1 MLVWFRRFVRISLIS
16 VFLVIAA
23 GGIVRMTGAGMGC
36 PDWPKCF
43 GQYIP
48 PTDVSQLP
56 TDYKEIFKVQ
66 GKEIADF
73 SAFKT
78 WIEYL
83 NRLVGALLGLFLL
96 VTTVIS
102 VFLWKRDKWLFLASF
117 FILLLTAFQAWL
129 GALVV
134 ASNLAP
140 VRITTHMVVALIIAA
155 LVMWLLD
162 RANTMIGKSR
172 QSFRITHF
180 RGLLFIAMA
189 FTIVQV
195 ALGTQVRE
203 EIDHIAAEISDR
215 SQWIEGLSTLFYVH
229 RSFSII
235 ILGLNVFI
243 IYQISRQIPFFDH
256 LPSQLVAAS
265 LLLNIFTGVIFN
277 YAGFPAFA
285 QPIHLFAG
293 AVLFTA
299 QYAMFLQA
307 RRIQVP

>member
-1 MLVWFRRFVRISLIS
+1 MLVWFRRLVKISLVN

-23 GGIVRMTGAGMGC
+23 GGIVRMTGSGMGC

-56 TDYKEIFKVQ
+56 ADYKEIFKVQ

-78 WIEYL
+78 WTEYI

-96 VTTVIS
+96 ITTVIAA
-102 VFLWKRDKWLFLASF
+102 FLWKKDKWLFLASF

-162 RANTMIGKSR
+162 RVNALSGKSR

-180 RGLLFIAMA
+180 RGLLFIAMCV
-189 FTIVQV
+189 TLVQV
-195 ALGTQVRE
+195 AMGTQVRE
-203 EIDHIAAEISDR
+203 EIDHIAASYADK
-215 SQWIEGLSTLFYVH
+215 SLWIQSLSLLFYVH
-229 RSFSII
+229 RSFSILV
-235 ILGLNVFI
+235 LGLNVFI
-243 IYQISRQIPFFDH
+243 IYQINRQIPFFDH
-256 LPSQLVAAS
+256 LPSQLVAIS
-265 LLLNIFTGVIFN
+265 IFLSIFSGVMLN

-307 RRIQVP
+307 RRIQAA